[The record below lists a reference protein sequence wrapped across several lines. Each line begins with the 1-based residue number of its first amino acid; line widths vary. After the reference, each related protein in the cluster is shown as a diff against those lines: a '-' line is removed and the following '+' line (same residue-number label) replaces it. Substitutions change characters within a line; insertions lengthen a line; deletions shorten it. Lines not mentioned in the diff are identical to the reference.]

1 MIRESFGQRIDRIG
15 RASAPLII
23 AILFILITSAR
34 DPDLGFLVAAPN
46 IALICVYFWSLQRP
60 EAMSAPAAF
69 GLGVVQDLL
78 TGFALGA
85 NAATLLA
92 VHVLVI
98 VQRRFLLSQ
107 SFLVAWA
114 AFAVFA
120 IGAEAARGGLSILF
134 AERPPDL
141 SEAALRIAATIAL
154 HPLFAWVL
162 GKIDGRLYRD
172 EE

>member
-1 MIRESFGQRIDRIG
+1 MRETLEQRVDRIG
-15 RASAPLII
+15 RASAPIII
-23 AILFILITSAR
+23 AVFFLLITTAR

-69 GLGVVQDLL
+69 GLGLLQDLL
-78 TGFALGA
+78 TGFAFGV

-92 VHVLVI
+92 VHVLVV

-107 SFLVAWA
+107 SFLFAWA

-120 IGAEAARGGLSILF
+120 IGAEAVRGGLSIFF
-134 AERPPDL
+134 ADRPPDP

-154 HPLFAWVL
+154 HPLFAWAL
-162 GKIDGRLYRD
+162 GKIDARLYRD
-172 EE
+172 ES